1 MAKLTP
7 QELAP
12 QRPVF
17 RLRGQAFALKCPMD
31 FSIVSWLALSR
42 DVSAFLADPT
52 EDGIHV
58 VMQQI
63 FVNAP
68 PTMQDAE
75 PGEAY
80 LAFQASLAKD
90 EGDAPA
96 EGTTQHDFII
106 PAGLLASQFGA
117 GIWHW
122 LSECPM
128 PVFMASLELLGP
140 VQAWDTLRE
149 TRAITLGGGRLK
161 KHDAQRAFSELER
174 QAGKLRQPAEK
185 GAPVTMNEM
194 AARLSLLGANI
205 EIIK

>member
-1 MAKLTP
+1 MFLIYVWYSLWYAVSSVLRRHGRIRFMAKLTP

-17 RLRGQAFALKCPMD
+17 RLRGLAFALKCPMD

-42 DVSAFLADPT
+42 DVSTFLADPT

-63 FVNAP
+63 FVDGP

-80 LAFQASLAKD
+80 LAFQAALAKD

-140 VQAWDTLRE
+140 VQAWDTL
-149 TRAITLGGGRLK
+149 TGDKSYRAGRG
-161 KHDAQRAFSELER
+161 
-174 QAGKLRQPAEK
+174 QAE
-185 GAPVTMNEM
+185 E
-194 AARLSLLGANI
+194 ARCPTCVQ
-205 EIIK
+205 

>member
-1 MAKLTP
+1 MPHGL
-7 QELAP
+7 QHRGELAGP
-12 QRPVF
+12 QQTDTART
-17 RLRGQAFALKCPMD
+17 
-31 FSIVSWLALSR
+31 
-42 DVSAFLADPT
+42 DVSAAGLPRGPYWPSEDVAYPT
-52 EDGIHV
+52 EDVHV

-63 FVNAP
+63 FVDAP
-68 PTMQDAE
+68 LPCKTLS

-80 LAFQASLAKD
+80 LAFQAALAKD

-174 QAGKLRQPAEK
+174 QAGKLRQPTEK

-194 AARLSLLGANI
+194 AARLGLMGANV
-205 EIIK
+205 EVVR